1 MLPLLV
7 LGWAGQDTQMNDGQV
22 PRSCRYTIYNK
33 VQHVNTDMLAIAIA
47 GATRCLD
54 NMSSGGSHLA
64 DHHNT

>member
-1 MLPLLV
+1 
-7 LGWAGQDTQMNDGQV
+7 MNDGQQS
-22 PRSCRYTIYNK
+22 RSCRYTIYNK
-33 VQHVNTDMLAIAIA
+33 LQHVNTDMLAIAIA